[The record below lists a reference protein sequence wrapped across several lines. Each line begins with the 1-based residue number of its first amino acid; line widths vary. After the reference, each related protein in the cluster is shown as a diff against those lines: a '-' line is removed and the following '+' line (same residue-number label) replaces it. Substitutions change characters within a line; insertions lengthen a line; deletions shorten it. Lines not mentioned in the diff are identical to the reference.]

1 MCVASICLSLNV
13 FAQVKMGNNLTT
25 IGASSV
31 LEIESTNKGV
41 VFPRMTGAQM
51 NAIATPVSGM
61 SVYNTDSLCI
71 CQYNGTAWRSLCGST
86 VGSPDLDW
94 HVTGNTGTTAST
106 AAIGSAVNNNF
117 IGTTDA
123 KDFVMVANNL
133 ERMRIASGG
142 NIGLGVL
149 APSEALSLNGNI
161 LRRIAME
168 RHTIA
173 NTAGNTLVLRSGGAT
188 SGATDRNG
196 GTLSL
201 VSGVSTGTGSST
213 IGFETAAGGASGT
226 SDNALTQKMI
236 ILGDGKVGMGLTN
249 PFTNLN
255 VRGAVAAAPNSSGS
269 NSNAILRLDAQNN
282 AIDMGVYSA
291 APFGSWIQST
301 TVGDLATNQ
310 QLALNPNG
318 GYIGIGTATPDNR
331 LEIINNAGLSGTDDN
346 IAIKSYGSTLNPELI
361 FQTAAGSKAS
371 PLNLSNG
378 SELGNISWWGQVN
391 GTGTYLSAIR
401 SILSGSGTNPKSNL
415 KFSTSGIE
423 RMIMDSIGSTMLA
436 INTTTYAPKTS
447 FHLYGDGTGGYTLQG
462 TTLQPVAASGPDIG
476 FSRGGFSQ
484 GVGAAIQ
491 FIDYNAYSGGLAFLV
506 HRGTQNNAGGAF
518 ADNWPLDV
526 IQAMTIVNNG
536 QIGIGTGDP
545 KTLLQVN
552 GGVTITPPAAI
563 NITSDNFALTVG
575 NNSTINITSN
585 SNVANSRTIV
595 LSNGLA
601 NGQLLFILFT
611 GSSNVADI
619 PDSGNCRL
627 AGNMPFG
634 VDETLS
640 LMWNGSNWV
649 ELRRSVN

>member
-1 MCVASICLSLNV
+1 
-13 FAQVKMGNNLTT
+13 
-25 IGASSV
+25 
-31 LEIESTNKGV
+31 
-41 VFPRMTGAQM
+41 
-51 NAIATPVSGM
+51 
-61 SVYNTDSLCI
+61 
-71 CQYNGTAWRSLCGST
+71 
-86 VGSPDLDW
+86 
-94 HVTGNTGTTAST
+94 
-106 AAIGSAVNNNF
+106 
-117 IGTTDA
+117 
-123 KDFVMVANNL
+123 
-133 ERMRIASGG
+133 
-142 NIGLGVL
+142 
-149 APSEALSLNGNI
+149 
-161 LRRIAME
+161 
-168 RHTIA
+168 
-173 NTAGNTLVLRSGGAT
+173 
-188 SGATDRNG
+188 
-196 GTLSL
+196 
-201 VSGVSTGTGSST
+201 
-213 IGFETAAGGASGT
+213 
-226 SDNALTQKMI
+226 MI

-255 VRGAVAAAPNSSGS
+255 VRGAVAAAPNTSGS

-282 AIDMGVYSA
+282 AIDMGAYSA

-318 GYIGIGTATPDNR
+318 GYIGIGTATPDN
-331 LEIINNAGLSGTDDN
+331 

-361 FQTAAGSKAS
+361 FQTAAGTKAS

-401 SILSGSGTNPKSNL
+401 STLSGSGTNPKSDL
-415 KFSTSGIE
+415 RFSTSGTE
-423 RMIMDSIGSTMLA
+423 HMIMDSIGRTMLA

-447 FHLYGDGTGGYTLQG
+447 LHMNGDGTGGYTLQG

-545 KTLLQVN
+545 KTLLQVD

-575 NNSTINITSN
+575 NRSTINITSN

-627 AGNMPFG
+627 SGNMPFG

-649 ELRRSVN
+649 ELSRSSN